1 MIPGWAEATLD
12 QRSSQRFTEARK
24 IDRLSTATAAFR
36 HPLMRRVTIRSA
48 PRETADILR
57 EEILGKDSDGDEWL
71 LGSEDDMIRMLGVSR
86 PTLRQAARMLE
97 QEQLLVVRRG
107 IGGGLFGR
115 RPTAEAVSH
124 TASVF
129 LRSQGATYKDLIST
143 QLILGT
149 ECARRAATNPDREAR
164 EALVTFY
171 ESRLP
176 AKERAKVGTLEFIRA
191 TVDFQRRVADLA
203 DSPSLR
209 LFVYVLMDLSEGS
222 APVAR
227 EYSDRDRQRQTL
239 NRHEAVAEA
248 IAKGDAK
255 LAAERMRHHLEVILN
270 WVDAPTRNERLSPL
284 RSR

>member
-1 MIPGWAEATLD
+1 M
-12 QRSSQRFTEARK
+12 
-24 IDRLSTATAAFR
+24 
-36 HPLMRRVTIRSA
+36 TIRSA

-57 EEILGKDSDGDEWL
+57 EEILRSDSEGQEWL
-71 LGSEDDMIRMLGVSR
+71 LGSEDDLIRVLGVSR

-124 TASVF
+124 TASVY

-149 ECARRAATNPDREAR
+149 ECARLAAGNPDAEAR
-164 EALVTFY
+164 AELVSFY
-171 ESRLP
+171 GAELPESDGAQGVRD
-176 AKERAKVGTLEFIRA
+176 FIRA
-191 TVDFQRRVADLA
+191 TVEFQRRVADLA
-203 DSPSLR
+203 LSPALR

-222 APVAR
+222 APIAR
-227 EYSDRDRQRQTL
+227 VYADDERQRQTL
-239 NRHEAVAEA
+239 ARHQAVAEA
-248 IAKGDAK
+248 IAAGDAK
-255 LAAERMRHHLEVILN
+255 AAAERMRNHMELILN

-284 RSR
+284 RTR